1 MTNFYR
7 RIKSYII
14 RIDEPKIKKTKFP
27 FKVVVYITFLS
38 FNIFRWLLGLIYI
51 NKVNS
56 LADFYKKIHIY
67 WYRGNEGHTQQMQSQ
82 TDFLKNLSIDSK
94 YFFEI
99 GFNGGHSA
107 ETILKNNSNCTVISC
122 DIGWHFYTKYG
133 NWYLKKK
140 YGDRFKLYMGDSRE
154 ILPRLEHE
162 EYKFDLIFID
172 GGHEYKIA
180 LEDIIKCKKLA
191 NKKTILLLD
200 DVVQENEENVYHFNS
215 GPTKAWNELISNNF
229 ISQLDYQEFK
239 DENMFRSF
247 VTGRYEISQ

>member
-1 MTNFYR
+1 
-7 RIKSYII
+7 
-14 RIDEPKIKKTKFP
+14 
-27 FKVVVYITFLS
+27 
-38 FNIFRWLLGLIYI
+38 
-51 NKVNS
+51 
-56 LADFYKKIHIY
+56 
-67 WYRGNEGHTQQMQSQ
+67 MQSQ

-140 YGDRFKLYMGDSRE
+140 YGDRFKLYMGDSRD
-154 ILPRLEHE
+154 IVPRLEHE

-191 NKKTILLLD
+191 NNKTILLLD
-200 DVVQENEENVYHFNS
+200 DVLQDNEENVYHFNF

-239 DENMFRSF
+239 DENIFRSF